1 MKIPFG
7 AVKFMLAASLLST
20 VVLASSQASSQAS
33 AQTTTPP
40 PATATRP
47 GSPDQTSIPNN
58 APPASRTQTT
68 GQTNP
73 DPTVRKMNEDAKRK
87 IEVEG
92 K

>member
-20 VVLASSQASSQAS
+20 VVLASSQAS

>member
-1 MKIPFG
+1 MKPFG
-7 AVKFMLAASLLST
+7 AVKFMLAASLLSS
-20 VVLASSQASSQAS
+20 VVLTCSQAS
-33 AQTTTPP
+33 AQTNPP

-47 GSPDQTSIPNN
+47 GSPEQTSIPNN

-68 GQTNP
+68 GKTNP
-73 DPTVRKMNEDAKRK
+73 DPTVRKMNEDEKRK

>member
-1 MKIPFG
+1 MNNPFG
-7 AVKFMLAASLLST
+7 AVKFMLAASLLSG
-20 VVLASSQASSQAS
+20 VVLASAEAS
-33 AQTTTPP
+33 AQTTPP

-47 GSPDQTSIPNN
+47 GSPEQTSIPNN

-73 DPTVRKMNEDAKRK
+73 DPMVRKMNEDEKRK
-87 IEVEG
+87 IEKEG

>member
-20 VVLASSQASSQAS
+20 VVLASSQAS
-33 AQTTTPP
+33 AQTTPP

-47 GSPDQTSIPNN
+47 GSPEQTSIPSN

>member
-1 MKIPFG
+1 MKHPLG
-7 AVKFMLAASLLST
+7 ALTFMLAASLLSG
-20 VVLASSQASSQAS
+20 VIFASSQANAQAN
-33 AQTTTPP
+33 PP

-47 GSPDQTSIPNN
+47 GSPEQTSIPNN

-73 DPTVRKMNEDAKRK
+73 DPTVQKLNEDEKRK
-87 IEVEG
+87 IEKEG